1 MEKSVDK
8 LAEEALNLLIENKC
22 LDCKI
27 YDLRGFNRF
36 VDFAVIGT
44 YTSRSHLSGVSRYL
58 EEWLDEKGLRPLNR
72 RPLNGEKWFYWD
84 CGTFTV
90 NLMDKESR
98 DFYRLED
105 LWYNAGDTQNSSSS
119 PTESYIS
126 SSKSSSSS
134 S

>member
-44 YTSRSHLSGVSRYL
+44 YTSRSHLNGVSRYL
-58 EEWLDEKGLRPLNR
+58 EEWLYENSIHPLNR
-72 RPLNGEKWFYWD
+72 RPLNSEKWFYWD

-105 LWYNAGDTQNSSSS
+105 LWSYRENQNSS
-119 PTESYIS
+119 PE
-126 SSKSSSSS
+126 SSSSS
-134 S
+134 NPI